1 MEKEEEGKE
10 RKEEEEEE
18 RVEDGKEEAER
29 VEDGKGFLAE
39 RTAARGSAVL
49 NRLL

>member
-1 MEKEEEGKE
+1 MG
-10 RKEEEEEE
+10 RDTVEEE
-18 RVEDGKEEAER
+18 RVEDGKEEDEER

-39 RTAARGSAVL
+39 RTAVRGSGSAVL